1 MLLEL
6 LFASPEASARSAAA
20 SGDMPEGEGDAFAAL
35 LLAGAQNAVDGNARP
50 QLRSGNEGVGDSTS
64 GKAPNPLALV
74 QTISEESLLQGDSS
88 ADDAAGEVDIEGE
101 PVPLPPATAGSAA
114 ETTDEPAD
122 AKADNT
128 DKTDTDAQPGSE
140 PGKPVQ
146 ETAPPLP
153 AAPVAPAASAAADI
167 PASDETD
174 STIPADLRPFGAP
187 AGTDMDQEAAKP
199 EGAKSGT
206 SGESARP
213 DAESARPTQTSKE
226 AAPLPAK
233 APNQAG
239 QADAPVMDRPAQPPA
254 QAAQPGEAAMP
265 DQNAEPDAA
274 GAPSTA
280 KASAPAPQAVPAAVP
295 ADGQETRMAAFAR
308 RDAVAERQAPDTRTG
323 LQTSETG
330 EKHAPSRPAAP
341 QPPASG
347 QPVLPAATPP
357 ATPAHGFAAH
367 AQSGLAALLAGQGAH
382 TPLTGEPLT
391 QAMSSETGEIRLEA
405 GQQTLARSETP
416 HALVARAGSPVQ
428 YRLAA
433 AQIPAIAQLIAKRF
447 GDGGRSFDIRL
458 DPPELGRVHVRLEIG
473 ADRTVQA
480 MLTAEKPEAL
490 NELQRH
496 ARELE
501 RALAEAGLELGESG
515 IGFAMF
521 SDDESTSGEGGTPNS
536 GNTASE
542 DEAIALALADAT
554 PAPALERFGFTL
566 AQRGGV
572 DVRI

>member
-35 LLAGAQNAVDGNARP
+35 LLAGAQNTADGKARP
-50 QLRSGNEGVGDSTS
+50 QLRSGNEGAGDSAS

-74 QTISEESLLQGDSS
+74 QTMSEETLLQDDSG

-101 PVPLPPATAGSAA
+101 PVPLPPATTGSAA
-114 ETTDEPAD
+114 ETTDESAD
-122 AKADNT
+122 AKADNA
-128 DKTDTDAQPGSE
+128 DKTEADAQPGGE
-140 PGKPVQ
+140 PSKPIQ
-146 ETAPPLP
+146 ETAQPLP
-153 AAPVAPAASAAADI
+153 AAPAASAAADI

-174 STIPADLRPFGAP
+174 ITVPAGLRPLSEPAD
-187 AGTDMDQEAAKP
+187 TDMDHEAAKP

-213 DAESARPTQTSKE
+213 DAESVRPVQAGKE

-233 APNQAG
+233 APDRAE
-239 QADAPVMDRPAQPPA
+239 QADAPAMDRPAQPSA
-254 QAAQPGEAAMP
+254 QAAQAGEATMP

-274 GAPSTA
+274 GTPSTA
-280 KASAPAPQAVPAAVP
+280 KTSASAPQAVPAGVP
-295 ADGQETRMAAFAR
+295 ADGQETRLAAFAR

-330 EKHAPSRPAAP
+330 EKRAPSRPGAP

-347 QPVLPAATPP
+347 QPVLPSVTPP

-416 HALVARAGSPVQ
+416 HALAARAGSPVH

-521 SDDESTSGEGGTPNS
+521 SDNENTSGEGGTPNS

-542 DEAIALALADAT
+542 GEAIALALADAT